1 METSRKPNIVF
12 ITFDSVRAD
21 HVGFVNSSQKTTPF
35 LDSLAK
41 KGVSFKRAFSTG
53 PGSSVSFT
61 GMFTSTYPLD
71 YGGYSYIDK
80 PRVLI
85 SEAMK
90 AGGYKTIGI
99 HSSPYLSAY
108 FGYNRGWDY
117 FRYANYFSS
126 SSKPDSESAMSPG
139 LRRDTIKSRIL
150 KKKTSV
156 RQWLNKNIPPLAV
169 IFKIIEKLLLF
180 FRKILK
186 DIFDFKP
193 AFYTAD
199 EMNEEVKRIL
209 PTKPEEPL
217 FFWLHYLDA
226 HTPSALFARKKG
238 GWIKIKYYLTDW
250 LMFLLGEA
258 PFLNRFILGLR
269 TDLYDESIRYIDEH
283 IRKIMGY
290 LKSLGIDEE
299 NSVFVFCS
307 DHGESFL
314 DHGDLVRRQKL
325 FNENIHIPLFVY
337 GPKYFSPEMVD
348 RSVSLVD
355 LASTIVEIGGVPKPK
370 TYVGKSLFD
379 ALPRPV
385 ISQASD
391 CDGNLSNPVYS
402 GAAIIENGYKLMHLK
417 DKRYLFSLDDEKERN
432 NLYNQKSEIVRELEI
447 KLEPYTKFSLD
458 NNAE

>member
-21 HVGFVNSSQKTTPF
+21 HTGLVNNSKNTTPF

-41 KGVSFKRAFSTG
+41 KGVCFKRAFSTG

-71 YGGYSYIDK
+71 YGGYSFIDK
-80 PRVLI
+80 PRTLI

-90 AGGYKTIGI
+90 EGGYKTIGI

-126 SSKPDSESAMSPG
+126 GSKSDSESAMSSG
-139 LRRDTIKSRIL
+139 LRRDTVKAKIL

-156 RQWLNKNIPPLAV
+156 RQWLNKYIPPLAV
-169 IFKIIEKLLLF
+169 VFKILEKLLLF
-180 FRKILK
+180 VRKILK
-186 DIFDFKP
+186 DIFDFMP
-193 AFYTAD
+193 AFYTAE

-209 PTKPEEPL
+209 SAKPVEPL

-238 GWIKIKYYLTDW
+238 GWMKIKYYLTDW
-250 LMFLLGEA
+250 LMFLLGDV
-258 PFLNRFILGLR
+258 PVLNRLILRLR
-269 TDLYDESIRYIDEH
+269 TDLYDQSIRYIDGYIEEEM
-283 IRKIMGY
+283 KY

-314 DHGDLVRRQKL
+314 DHGDLVRKQKL
-325 FNENIHIPLFVY
+325 FNENIHIPLFIY
-337 GPKYFSPEMVD
+337 GPKYFSPETVE
-348 RSVSLVD
+348 RPVSLVD
-355 LASTIVEIGGVPKPK
+355 LAPTILDIAGVPKPK

-379 ALPRPV
+379 NSHRPV

-402 GAAIIENGYKLMHLK
+402 GAAIIDGGYKLMHLK
-417 DKRYLFSLDDEKERN
+417 DKQYLFSLDDKKEKE
-432 NLYNQKSEIVRELEI
+432 NLYAQKPDIVRKLESEM
-447 KLEPYTKFSLD
+447 EPYTKFSP
-458 NNAE
+458 NSNI